1 MYVIFTKVAL
11 LLCNL
16 SPLNAKRSKSNM
28 QVNVCKEEI
37 TLFVCLCFAL
47 LCFALLGFSLCF
59 FSNFFRRSLLSCCSL
74 WTWLL
79 RIYNSTRF
87 RFWLLWLLTATAIKS
102 FPLLVFRLI
111 TIITVSVLFHTP
123 MLIKIIVLQRSTHG
137 MTENVWNRSA
147 KCLMFKC
154 CSLSFG

>member
-47 LCFALLGFSLCF
+47 LGFSLCF
-59 FSNFFRRSLLSCCSL
+59 FFELFSSKFAFMLFFVNL
-74 WTWLL
+74 
-79 RIYNSTRF
+79 
-87 RFWLLWLLTATAIKS
+87 AA
-102 FPLLVFRLI
+102 PD
-111 TIITVSVLFHTP
+111 
-123 MLIKIIVLQRSTHG
+123 LQ
-137 MTENVWNRSA
+137 
-147 KCLMFKC
+147 
-154 CSLSFG
+154 